1 MQKEDLNFQNREEN
15 LVTKKFFNVSTEVK
29 TFTIFEKNV
38 SSLFCHP
45 LYDAK
50 LSLEKKK
57 KKKKLK
63 HETKSI
69 GRMIFRY
76 EVEAI

>member
-57 KKKKLK
+57 KKKN
-63 HETKSI
+63 
-69 GRMIFRY
+69 
-76 EVEAI
+76 